1 MRRTAAAL
9 CALILLM
16 CMPALADGAQ
26 REELQY
32 AQQFTIDHLEGGC
45 TLLTIAGSDRFL
57 VVPEGCAA
65 PDGLDEDTVVLAQPL
80 DDIYLVA
87 TSAMDLIRA
96 LDCVDKIRLSGT
108 QESGWYI
115 AEAAQAMQRGDMLY
129 AGKYNAPDFELIL
142 DEGCRLAIESTM
154 IYHSPDVM
162 EQLEALGIPVMVERS
177 SYETHPLGRMEWI
190 KFYGALLGREEQ
202 ARQIFDAQLAALDGV
217 LGNEGAGKTVAF
229 FYINSRGLV
238 NVRKPGDYI
247 ARIIELAGGKY
258 ALSDALAGE
267 ENALS
272 TMNMQMEDFYAA
284 AQDAD
289 YIIYNSAI
297 DGTIDSL
304 EQLLQKSELLADFR
318 AVQTGNV
325 YCTEQNLFQES
336 MGLGGLILDIN
347 RMLTA
352 DDAPHADYA
361 YLYHVD

>member
-1 MRRTAAAL
+1 MRRAAAAL

-162 EQLEALGIPVMVERS
+162 EQLEALTGDLER
-177 SYETHPLGRMEWI
+177 
-190 KFYGALLGREEQ
+190 
-202 ARQIFDAQLAALDGV
+202 
-217 LGNEGAGKTVAF
+217 
-229 FYINSRGLV
+229 
-238 NVRKPGDYI
+238 
-247 ARIIELAGGKY
+247 Y
-258 ALSDALAGE
+258 A
-267 ENALS
+267 
-272 TMNMQMEDFYAA
+272 
-284 AQDAD
+284 
-289 YIIYNSAI
+289 
-297 DGTIDSL
+297 
-304 EQLLQKSELLADFR
+304 
-318 AVQTGNV
+318 
-325 YCTEQNLFQES
+325 
-336 MGLGGLILDIN
+336 
-347 RMLTA
+347 
-352 DDAPHADYA
+352 ADYA
-361 YLYHVD
+361 RVTELMAKQEQVQQQLDEAMERWMYLQDKWEKIQGH

>member
-1 MRRTAAAL
+1 MALML
-9 CALILLM
+9 CA
-16 CMPALADGAQ
+16 PALGEAQ
-26 REELQY
+26 REELMY
-32 AQQFTIDHLEGGC
+32 ARQFTIDHLEGGC
-45 TLLTIAGSDRFL
+45 TLLTVADADRFL
-57 VVPEGCAA
+57 VVPEGADV
-65 PDGLDEDTVVLAQPL
+65 PTGLDGDVVVLKQPL

-87 TSAMDLIRA
+87 TSAMDLFRA
-96 LDCVDKIRLSGT
+96 LDCVGRVRLSGT

-115 AEAAQAMQRGDMLY
+115 PEAAQAMRAGDMLY

-162 EQLEALGIPVMVERS
+162 EQLEALGIPVLVERS

-202 ARQIFDAQLAALDGV
+202 AQGIFDAQLAALEGV
-217 LGNEGAGKTVAF
+217 LGKESTGKTVAF
-229 FYINSRGLV
+229 FYINTRGLV

-247 ARIIELAGGKY
+247 AKVIELAGGQY
-258 ALSDALAGE
+258 ALTEALAGE

-284 AQDAD
+284 ARDAD

-297 DGTIDSL
+297 DGEIASL
-304 EQLLQKSELLADFR
+304 DQLLQKSELLHDFK
-318 AVQTGNV
+318 AVREGRV

-336 MGLGGLILDIN
+336 MGLGELILDIN

-352 DDAPHADYA
+352 PDAARDEYT
-361 YLYHVD
+361 YLYHVE